1 MNKKRPVNLDLST
14 IKFPIPAIVSITHR
28 ISGCVLLGG
37 VLVLMWMLDAS
48 LASEESFNQLQQLL
62 ANPLV
67 AVIVWA
73 VLAALVY
80 HSVMGVRHLLM
91 DLGIG
96 ESLEGGRLGAKIAL
110 TLAILLIL
118 ATGVWLVW

>member
-1 MNKKRPVNLDLST
+1 M
-14 IKFPIPAIVSITHR
+14 
-28 ISGCVLLGG
+28 LLGG